1 MGLLTPSPP
10 TARSVPDTTAT
21 FVRPFPVKGRSLYTR
36 MSKNISILLIV
47 WNVLLSAFA
56 VRTLLQTSS
65 TPASAE
71 EATLSEGG
79 LPASPTPIVT
89 RDSAA
94 LKEARIAYF
103 YMDSVQKKYELIAEK
118 DKRFRSEG
126 QRLENSLKN
135 EMARAQARYD
145 ELMKKDHTYSTQAEV
160 AKDEQELQGLMA
172 RIQGQ
177 QAQSEEQMAR
187 MEAQM
192 LTEITQELKDYLEE
206 YNKTASFDYIFSV
219 QNGGQV
225 WVGNKDLDI
234 SDDLIAG
241 LNARYRTTKGVKK

>member
-1 MGLLTPSPP
+1 
-10 TARSVPDTTAT
+10 
-21 FVRPFPVKGRSLYTR
+21 

-47 WNVLLSAFA
+47 WNVILSAFA
-56 VRTLLQTSS
+56 VRSLMVNSAGAEPVVVENS
-65 TPASAE
+65 TDA
-71 EATLSEGG
+71 G
-79 LPASPTPIVT
+79 LVTPEPLVV
-89 RDSAA
+89 RDTAA

-103 YMDSVQKKYELIAEK
+103 YMDSVQKNYELIAEK

-135 EMARAQARYD
+135 EMSKAQARYD

-160 AKDEQELQGLMA
+160 ARDEQELQGLMA

-177 QAQSEEQMAR
+177 QAQSEEQLAR

-192 LTEITQELKDYLEE
+192 LTEITKELKDHLEE
-206 YNKTASFDYIFSV
+206 YNRSAGFDYIFSV

-234 SDDLIAG
+234 SNDLIAG
-241 LNARYRTTKGVKK
+241 LNARYQASKGAKK

>member
-1 MGLLTPSPP
+1 
-10 TARSVPDTTAT
+10 
-21 FVRPFPVKGRSLYTR
+21 

-47 WNVLLSAFA
+47 WNVILSAFT
-56 VRTLLQTSS
+56 VRSLMVNSAGAEPVVVENS
-65 TPASAE
+65 TDA
-71 EATLSEGG
+71 G
-79 LPASPTPIVT
+79 LVTPEPLVV
-89 RDSAA
+89 RDTAA

-103 YMDSVQKKYELIAEK
+103 YMDSVQKNYELIAEK

-135 EMARAQARYD
+135 EMSKAQARYD

-160 AKDEQELQGLMA
+160 ARDEQELQGLMA

-177 QAQSEEQMAR
+177 QAQSEEQLAR

-192 LTEITQELKDYLEE
+192 LTEITKELKDHLEE
-206 YNKTASFDYIFSV
+206 YNRSAGFDYIFSV

-234 SDDLIAG
+234 SNDLIAG
-241 LNARYRTTKGVKK
+241 LNARYQASKGAKK

>member
-1 MGLLTPSPP
+1 
-10 TARSVPDTTAT
+10 
-21 FVRPFPVKGRSLYTR
+21 

-47 WNVLLSAFA
+47 WNVILSAFA
-56 VRTLLQTSS
+56 VRSLMVNSAGAEPVVVENNTDAGMG
-65 TPASAE
+65 TPQP
-71 EATLSEGG
+71 L
-79 LPASPTPIVT
+79 VV
-89 RDSAA
+89 RDTAA

-103 YMDSVQKKYELIAEK
+103 YMDSVQKNYELIAEK

-135 EMARAQARYD
+135 EMSKAQARYD

-160 AKDEQELQGLMA
+160 ARDEQELQGLMA

-177 QAQSEEQMAR
+177 QAQSEEQLAR

-192 LTEITQELKDYLEE
+192 LTEITKELKDHLEE
-206 YNKTASFDYIFSV
+206 YNRSAGFDYIFSV

-234 SDDLIAG
+234 SNDLIAG
-241 LNARYRTTKGVKK
+241 LNARYQASKGAKK

>member
-1 MGLLTPSPP
+1 MGLLNAGGFPGLFRTRRLPLCAPSL
-10 TARSVPDTTAT
+10 
-21 FVRPFPVKGRSLYTR
+21 VKGRSLFSR

-56 VRTLLQTSS
+56 VRSLLQTSS
-65 TPASAE
+65 TAGPEEVASASDNG
-71 EATLSEGG
+71 LSP
-79 LPASPTPIVT
+79 LPTPIVS
-89 RDSAA
+89 RDSTA

-192 LTEITQELKDYLEE
+192 LTEITKELKDYLEE
-206 YNKTASFDYIFSV
+206 YNKGASFDYIFSV

-234 SDDLIAG
+234 SDDLING
-241 LNARYRTTKGVKK
+241 LNARYNASKGSKK

>member
-1 MGLLTPSPP
+1 
-10 TARSVPDTTAT
+10 
-21 FVRPFPVKGRSLYTR
+21 
-36 MSKNISILLIV
+36 MSKNISILLII
-47 WNVLLSAFA
+47 WNVLLSAFV
-56 VRTLLQTSS
+56 VRGLLQRSS
-65 TPASAE
+65 EPSRTDVATPAVD
-71 EATLSEGG
+71 G
-79 LPASPTPIVT
+79 LAALPTPIVT

-118 DKRFRSEG
+118 DKHFRSEG

-160 AKDEQELQGLMA
+160 AKDEQELQALMG

-192 LTEITQELKDYLEE
+192 LTEITKELKDYLEE

-241 LNARYRTTKGVKK
+241 LNARYRATKGTKK

>member
-1 MGLLTPSPP
+1 
-10 TARSVPDTTAT
+10 
-21 FVRPFPVKGRSLYTR
+21 

-47 WNVLLSAFA
+47 WNVILSAFA
-56 VRTLLQTSS
+56 VRSLMVNSAGAEPVVVENNTDAGLG
-65 TPASAE
+65 TPQP
-71 EATLSEGG
+71 L
-79 LPASPTPIVT
+79 VV
-89 RDSAA
+89 RDTAA

-103 YMDSVQKKYELIAEK
+103 YMDSVQKNYELIAEK

-135 EMARAQARYD
+135 EMSKAQARYD

-160 AKDEQELQGLMA
+160 ARDEQELQGLMA

-177 QAQSEEQMAR
+177 QAQSEEQLAR

-192 LTEITQELKDYLEE
+192 LTEITKELKDHLEE
-206 YNKTASFDYIFSV
+206 YNRSAGFDYIFSV

-234 SDDLIAG
+234 SNDLIAG
-241 LNARYRTTKGVKK
+241 LNARYQASKGAKK

>member
-1 MGLLTPSPP
+1 M
-10 TARSVPDTTAT
+10 TAT
-21 FVRPFPVKGRSLYTR
+21 FVRPFLVRGRSLSTR

-47 WNVLLSAFA
+47 WNVILSAFA
-56 VRTLLQTSS
+56 VRSLMQPSASPAQSENIPTSD
-65 TPASAE
+65 E
-71 EATLSEGG
+71 G
-79 LPASPTPIVT
+79 LPAIPATIIA
-89 RDSAA
+89 RDSSA

-103 YMDSVQKKYELIAEK
+103 YMDSVQKKYELIADK

-126 QRLENSLKN
+126 QRLENNLKN
-135 EMARAQARYD
+135 EMARAQARYE
-145 ELMKKDHTYSTQAEV
+145 ELMKKDHTYSTKAEI
-160 AKDEQELQGLMA
+160 AQDEQELQTLMA

-177 QAQSEEQMAR
+177 QANSEEQMAR
-187 MEAQM
+187 LEAEM
-192 LTEITQELKDYLEE
+192 LTEITKELKDYLEE

-241 LNARYRTTKGVKK
+241 LNARYHTAKGAKK